1 MISASR
7 PGTASESGLPAPEVR
22 EDITA
27 RLADLVSALESHPSW
42 TPPSPPRGLYHVW
55 DFVCRSR
62 YIMSELDNISAGRP
76 TKYPE
81 QIPRNDGVLTQTYR
95 VLLPAVKTATSGP
108 QAAALSFVDV
118 CTRSMTVHEMIQN
131 PRMLVMLG
139 LPNIDFGK
147 DVQDRSRAL
156 QEAVAKAK

>member
-81 QIPRNDGVLTQTYR
+81 QIPRNDG
-95 VLLPAVKTATSGP
+95 ATSGP